1 MNPLAIIISSA
12 NAHISV
18 VIIVVVLVV
27 GMLVALFHEFDDFP
41 PV

>member
-1 MNPLAIIISSA
+1 MNSLAIILSSA

-18 VIIVVVLVV
+18 VILVAVCVV

-41 PV
+41 PA